1 MINLNRVIGVFLF
14 IFLVIQSLQAQK
26 APEREWTIFRK
37 GVDDYQAGKYL
48 DAEKNFSTMITK
60 LPNTKLITANYLML
74 AKTQYKLGKYNES
87 IKTCE
92 LFISKF
98 QDSNYLDDIYY
109 LAGNDNYQVQHYESA
124 VHFWLVTASKNQPIS
139 KKALKQAEQTTRY
152 KLNERQLT
160 NLKNNTTD
168 PYSRIFYLYHLAEK
182 YYDKGNS
189 ASALIT
195 LEELR
200 MSPAKN
206 IVYAGEVQRL
216 YDILKNRKSNSIR
229 IAALLPLSGEN
240 ETVGKQV
247 LDGANMAVETFNK
260 LPGTDIE
267 IVPYD
272 YGSKLITAVQ
282 QLKEISIDRSIMA
295 VFGPI
300 ENDIAVACAAIA
312 EYEKIP
318 LISPT
323 SSENKLTELS
333 PNVVQLATPV
343 NVISEN
349 LVEQLA
355 DSLQNRRIATLAP
368 IDNYFI
374 ELTDAF
380 IKKHKEIGGIVASE
394 QWYYPGDK
402 DFSKQFRQ
410 LKRIGLKL
418 AFQDS
423 LYELDPTISPALIDS
438 MYMNYVEGK
447 KLFLEETNTKIDSAD
462 IPVTTFDAIF
472 MPIYTEDISLI
483 ASQYAYYNIQAQI
496 LGNSDWYDPETL
508 KKNRA
513 YLNGLIFISDGYID
527 EENWDY
533 RQFRNN
539 FRTKYKH
546 TPEKFDVIGY
556 DCFNYIVNVISDNKT
571 GINRE
576 NFVDTITNSSPYKG
590 IYRHFKI
597 DYNRYNQSTRL
608 LKYWRGV
615 LVPLN

>member
-1 MINLNRVIGVFLF
+1 MFNLNQVFGVF
-14 IFLVIQSLQAQK
+14 IFSLLIIQSIQAQK

-37 GVDDYQAGKYL
+37 GVDDYQAGKYS
-48 DAEKNFSTMITK
+48 DAEKNFSTMIAK
-60 LPNTKLITANYLML
+60 LPNSKLITANYLML

-87 IKTCE
+87 INTCE
-92 LFISKF
+92 TFISNF
-98 QDSNYLDDIYY
+98 QESAYLDEIYY
-109 LAGNDNYQVQHYESA
+109 LIGNNNYKMKYYENA
-124 VHFWLVTASKNQPIS
+124 VHFWLTAASKKQSIS
-139 KKALKQAEQTTRY
+139 KKALKLAEQTTRY

-168 PYSRIFYLYHLAEK
+168 PYARIFFMYHLAEK
-182 YYDKGNS
+182 YYDKGNA

-206 IVYAGEVQRL
+206 IVYTSETQRL

-240 ETVGKQV
+240 ERIGQQV
-247 LDGANMAVETFNK
+247 LDGANMAAENFNK
-260 LPGTDIE
+260 LPGIDLE

-282 QLKEISIDRSIMA
+282 QLKEIAIDRSLIA

-300 ENDIAVACAAIA
+300 ENDITIACAAIA

-318 LISPT
+318 MISPT

-333 PNVVQLATPV
+333 PNVVQLATPI

-349 LVEQLA
+349 LVHQLS
-355 DSLQNRRIATLAP
+355 DSLIAKRAVTLAP
-368 IDNYFI
+368 IDDYFI

-380 IKKHKEIGGIVASE
+380 VNNLQEIGGEIVSE

-423 LYELDPTISPALIDS
+423 LYELDPTVSPALIDS
-438 MYMNYVEGK
+438 MYINYIEEKK
-447 KLFLEETNTKIDSAD
+447 KLLEETNTKIDSAD
-462 IPVTTFDAIF
+462 IPVTSFDAIF
-472 MPIYTEDISLI
+472 LPIYTEDISLI
-483 ASQYAYYNIQAQI
+483 APQFALSNIQAQI

-508 KKNRA
+508 KKNRS
-513 YLNGLIFISDGYID
+513 YINGLIFISDGYID

-539 FRTKYKH
+539 FRTKYQR
-546 TPEKFDVIGY
+546 TPEKFDLIGY
-556 DCFNYIVNVISDNKT
+556 DCFHLIINLVSDNKA

-576 NFVDTITNSSPYKG
+576 NFVDTISNSSPYKG
-590 IYRHFKI
+590 IYRHFKM
-597 DYNRYNQSTRL
+597 DNSRFNKSTRL

>member
-1 MINLNRVIGVFLF
+1 MINLNRVIVVILFLF
-14 IFLVIQSLQAQK
+14 LIIQSLSAQK
-26 APEREWTIFRK
+26 VPEREWTIFRK
-37 GVDDYQAGKYL
+37 GVDDYQAGKFN
-48 DAEKNFSTMITK
+48 DAERNFSTMISK
-60 LPNTKLITANYLML
+60 LPNTKLLTANYLML
-74 AKTQYKLGKYNES
+74 AKTQYKLGKYDES
-87 IKTCE
+87 LKNCDF
-92 LFISKF
+92 FIGSF
-98 QDSNYLDDIYY
+98 QNSDYLDDIYY
-109 LAGNDNYQVQHYESA
+109 LDGNNNYKIKHYESA
-124 VHFWLVTASKNQPIS
+124 VHFWLEAASIGQKLGE
-139 KKALKQAEQTTRY
+139 KAFKQAENAVRY
-152 KLNERQLT
+152 RLNERQLT
-160 NLKNNTTD
+160 NLKNNSTD
-168 PYSRIFYLYHLAEK
+168 PYSRQFYLYHLAEK

-206 IVYAGEVQRL
+206 LVYAEESQRL
-216 YDILKNRKSNSIR
+216 YDILKNRKSNSVR

-240 ETVGKQV
+240 EILGKQI
-247 LDGANMAVETFNK
+247 LDGANMAVEAFNK
-260 LPGTDIE
+260 LPGIDIE

-272 YGSKLITAVQ
+272 YGAKLITAVQ
-282 QLKEISIDRSIMA
+282 LLKEITIDRSIIA
-295 VFGPI
+295 IFGPL
-300 ENDIAVACAAIA
+300 ENDITVACAAIA

-349 LVEQLA
+349 LVEQLS
-355 DSLQNRRIATLAP
+355 DSLQRKRVVTLAP
-368 IDNYFI
+368 IDDYFI

-380 IKKHKEIGGIVASE
+380 IKKHKEIGGEVAAE

-402 DFSKQFRQ
+402 DFRKQFDQ

-423 LYELDPTISPALIDS
+423 LFELDPSVAPALIDS
-438 MYMNYVEGK
+438 MYKNYVEEK
-447 KLFLEETNTKIDSAD
+447 KLILEETETKIDSND
-462 IPVTTFDAIF
+462 ISVTSFDAIF
-472 MPIYTEDISLI
+472 LPIYTEDISLI
-483 ASQYAYYNIQAQI
+483 APQFALSNIQAQI
-496 LGNSDWYDPETL
+496 LGNSDWYDPEAL

-539 FRTKYKH
+539 YRNKYKR
-546 TPEKFDVIGY
+546 TPEKLDVIGY

-576 NFVDTITNSSPYKG
+576 NFVDTISNSSPYKG
-590 IYRHFKI
+590 IYRHFNL
-597 DYNRYNQSTRL
+597 DLSRYNKSTRL

-615 LVPLN
+615 IVPLN